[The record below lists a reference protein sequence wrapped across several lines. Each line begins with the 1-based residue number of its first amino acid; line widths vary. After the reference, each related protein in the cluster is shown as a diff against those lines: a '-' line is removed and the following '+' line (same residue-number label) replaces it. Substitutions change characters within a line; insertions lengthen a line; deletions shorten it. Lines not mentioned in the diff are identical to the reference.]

1 MKQVKNE
8 LTKFFLTKYSMIIG
22 LFIMFI
28 LVMLYLVFPIIFNYN
43 NDQQTFSQNNWKQEV
58 TEKQKSLDKKIQTIE
73 NKKNVQPRDKADLQS
88 YQEEKLRLEKYKEYN
103 INPPA
108 QNNVYDNSLTITGL
122 NKLVALSI
130 ILFSSMIISKEYT
143 DKTIQTLFLQPI
155 SKRKIILSKIGAL
168 FLINAFLLSL
178 FYLLSMVFSLV
189 VSSGKYTEGLI
200 VKNLNTGDFNTVNF
214 IYFMS
219 QLFIGDY
226 IYTIIY
232 SLIALLIIILF
243 QGNLISMGI
252 PILFLFGWSSVSGF
266 LNSFLKS
273 DLLIPNHWNLNEHFG
288 IISQTSLESS
298 SYGDSLIVSIITIL
312 ILLIL
317 NIVAFKKIKLE

>member
-1 MKQVKNE
+1 LN
-8 LTKFFLTKYSMIIG
+8 
-22 LFIMFI
+22 
-28 LVMLYLVFPIIFNYN
+28 YLPKRRSS
-43 NDQQTFSQNNWKQEV
+43 D
-58 TEKQKSLDKKIQTIE
+58 LHDKKTQTIE

-130 ILFSSMIISKEYT
+130 ILFSSMIISKEFT

-168 FLINAFLLSL
+168 FLIHAFLLSL

-200 VKNLNTGDFNTVNF
+200 VKNHNTGDFNTVNF
-214 IYFMS
+214 IYFMI

-266 LNSFLKS
+266 LNSFL
-273 DLLIPNHWNLNEHFG
+273 
-288 IISQTSLESS
+288 
-298 SYGDSLIVSIITIL
+298 
-312 ILLIL
+312 
-317 NIVAFKKIKLE
+317 